1 MEAKIIST
9 QIIPTRMEKIK
20 ANGIQSDIDLIIS
33 AKRTA
38 LEEAND
44 NYQFYMS
51 INDPEKAEEEKARC
65 QLLQRQI
72 NYLSHN

>member
-72 NYLSHN
+72 NYLTHN